1 MCAFSSN
8 SDLEPKVQFKFM
20 AAGHKV
26 GVFKAPATVCD
37 EGTIVKMS
45 SDGETVAV
53 CGANDGTMILEQ
65 PVAATGAIGSAA
77 NREKYLMNV
86 PQKAVAYGQEITVH
100 TIAKGDIIW
109 TKKLATGTET
119 GAVIAASVTPGT
131 TEFEFY
137 NGIIRIKQGSNVAK
151 GVFLNDPDDDGG
163 IDCLFY

>member
-1 MCAFSSN
+1 MAFSSG

-20 AAGHKV
+20 APGHLV
-26 GVFKAPATVCD
+26 GTYKAPATAQD

-45 SDGETVAV
+45 SDGETLEV

-65 PVAATGAIGSAA
+65 PCAAASPIGTAA

-86 PQKAVAYGQEITVH
+86 PQKAVAVSTPISVH

-109 TKKLATGTET
+109 TLKLATGSDT

-137 NGIIRIKQGSNVAK
+137 NGIIRILQGVNVAK
-151 GVFLNDPDDDGG
+151 GVFLTDPDSDGG